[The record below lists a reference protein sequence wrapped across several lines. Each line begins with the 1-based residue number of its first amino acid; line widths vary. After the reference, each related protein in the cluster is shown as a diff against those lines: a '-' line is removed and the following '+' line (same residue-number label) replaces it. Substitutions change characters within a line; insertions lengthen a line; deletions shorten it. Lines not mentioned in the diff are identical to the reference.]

1 MKPSRSV
8 LYFLFFLAVQLPAQD
23 LHPLRVD
30 DLFALKNVGD
40 PQVSPEGKWV
50 ADTVSA
56 MDAKEDGS
64 DTDIYMAPFSG
75 GTALRLTGGK
85 KAETSPRWIP
95 DGRYLALLS
104 AREGNKTQVWLL
116 DRTGGEASKV
126 ENIVTPTLILCGQS
140 DMNVPLLDSEQLYQ
154 ALRRLGRET
163 GLVIYP
169 GQSHGIRTPSYQ
181 KDRYERYLAWYGRPL
196 GVPVPALSG
205 ASQGQK
211 PEAVSL
217 LGLPLY
223 SQSPG
228 GAAGKQLEDDL
239 AKATADFVKD
249 PDSADNIIWLGRR
262 LAYAGRFREA
272 IDVYSR
278 GIGKFPRDFRI
289 LRHRGHRYI
298 TLREFDRAVADLE
311 KATELIR
318 GVPDQ
323 VEPAG
328 APAAP
333 NAPPSTSHFNIWY
346 HLGLAYYLKGDFE
359 NALRSYR
366 ECMKFSGDDDR
377 RVATSDWLYMTL
389 RRMGRNQE
397 AARVLEP
404 ITPDMNVVEN
414 TAYHDRLLMYKGL
427 KKPEEL
433 LGNRGDSTAL
443 ATYGYGVANWYYYSG
458 QVARA
463 KDLFQKVVQG
473 TGWAAFG
480 YIATEADL
488 ARLK

>member
-1 MKPSRSV
+1 M
-8 LYFLFFLAVQLPAQD
+8 
-23 LHPLRVD
+23 
-30 DLFALKNVGD
+30 
-40 PQVSPEGKWV
+40 
-50 ADTVSA
+50 
-56 MDAKEDGS
+56 
-64 DTDIYMAPFSG
+64 
-75 GTALRLTGGK
+75 
-85 KAETSPRWIP
+85 
-95 DGRYLALLS
+95 
-104 AREGNKTQVWLL
+104 
-116 DRTGGEASKV
+116 
-126 ENIVTPTLILCGQS
+126 
-140 DMNVPLLDSEQLYQ
+140 
-154 ALRRLGRET
+154 
-163 GLVIYP
+163 
-169 GQSHGIRTPSYQ
+169 
-181 KDRYERYLAWYGRPL
+181 
-196 GVPVPALSG
+196 
-205 ASQGQK
+205 
-211 PEAVSL
+211 
-217 LGLPLY
+217 
-223 SQSPG
+223 
-228 GAAGKQLEDDL
+228 
-239 AKATADFVKD
+239 
-249 PDSADNIIWLGRR
+249 
-262 LAYAGRFREA
+262 
-272 IDVYSR
+272 
-278 GIGKFPRDFRI
+278 
-289 LRHRGHRYI
+289 
-298 TLREFDRAVADLE
+298 
-311 KATELIR
+311 
-318 GVPDQ
+318 PDQ

>member
-85 KAETSPRWIP
+85 KAETSPCWSP

-154 ALRRLGRET
+154 ALRRLGLET

-181 KDRYERYLAWYGRPL
+181 KDRY
-196 GVPVPALSG
+196 
-205 ASQGQK
+205 
-211 PEAVSL
+211 
-217 LGLPLY
+217 
-223 SQSPG
+223 
-228 GAAGKQLEDDL
+228 
-239 AKATADFVKD
+239 
-249 PDSADNIIWLGRR
+249 
-262 LAYAGRFREA
+262 
-272 IDVYSR
+272 
-278 GIGKFPRDFRI
+278 
-289 LRHRGHRYI
+289 
-298 TLREFDRAVADLE
+298 
-311 KATELIR
+311 
-318 GVPDQ
+318 
-323 VEPAG
+323 
-328 APAAP
+328 
-333 NAPPSTSHFNIWY
+333 
-346 HLGLAYYLKGDFE
+346 
-359 NALRSYR
+359 
-366 ECMKFSGDDDR
+366 
-377 RVATSDWLYMTL
+377 
-389 RRMGRNQE
+389 
-397 AARVLEP
+397 
-404 ITPDMNVVEN
+404 
-414 TAYHDRLLMYKGL
+414 
-427 KKPEEL
+427 
-433 LGNRGDSTAL
+433 
-443 ATYGYGVANWYYYSG
+443 
-458 QVARA
+458 
-463 KDLFQKVVQG
+463 
-473 TGWAAFG
+473 
-480 YIATEADL
+480 
-488 ARLK
+488 